1 MAKKG
6 EVRIFGPRKFK
17 PNKVSAQENHCV
29 QLEIY
34 SAPKYSTQSF
44 LDDDHGD
51 DGEGGDD
58 GDGVGVDGPAVAHCA
73 PV

>member
-1 MAKKG
+1 MAKKE

-17 PNKVSAQENHCV
+17 PNKVSAQENQCV

-44 LDDDHGD
+44 L